1 MHEIWSGWVEQLVM
15 FHTANSHCCTKQY
28 LQGKQNSQNVNTM
41 EIRWTFKSSKIFP
54 LWNFATWLRAV

>member
-28 LQGKQNSQNVNTM
+28 LQGKQNSQM
-41 EIRWTFKSSKIFP
+41 
-54 LWNFATWLRAV
+54 